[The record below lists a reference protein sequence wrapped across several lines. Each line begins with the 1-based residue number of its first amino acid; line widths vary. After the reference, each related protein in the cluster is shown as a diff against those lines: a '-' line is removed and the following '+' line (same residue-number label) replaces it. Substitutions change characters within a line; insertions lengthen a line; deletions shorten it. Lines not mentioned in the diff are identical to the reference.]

1 MSARLIPGLHALA
14 RRHAR
19 VYGSP
24 RGAGLLAGVPVLAP
38 NDAASIVQHAREVS
52 HVLVNKAAGNTI
64 RLAPPLIIDAAGIDR
79 ALDAL
84 DKAAETLVK
93 PAENSTE
100 LLPR

>member
-1 MSARLIPGLHALA
+1 
-14 RRHAR
+14 
-19 VYGSP
+19 
-24 RGAGLLAGVPVLAP
+24 LAGVPVLAP
-38 NDAASIVQHAREVS
+38 HDAASIVQHAREVS